1 MSGPVTAVHH
11 GLEAVPAAPSVV
23 TIGNFDG
30 VHRGHRVLLRRAVDT
45 ARDRGVRSV
54 VVTFDPHPAAV
65 LRPGSQPPA
74 LQTTDQRVAALVDA
88 EPDVVVVLP
97 FTTELAARTPA
108 GFVTSVLH
116 ERLRAVRVIVGT
128 NFRFGHRAVGDVVT
142 LVEQGEVHGFEV
154 EAVALL
160 ELDGRPISS
169 TAVREHLQAGE
180 VDWVRRALG
189 RATTLTGRVVP
200 GDGRG
205 TTIGVPTAN
214 LALPVGL
221 ALPADGVYAGHAEVA
236 GERLPAVTNV
246 GRRPTFDGQGRT
258 VEVHL
263 IGTGRDLYDRELAI
277 SFETRLRGERRFDG
291 PEALVA
297 QIRAD
302 IAAARGHLGVDR

>member
-189 RATTLTGRVVP
+189 RAATLTGRVVP

>member
-54 VVTFDPHPAAV
+54 VVTFDPHPAVV